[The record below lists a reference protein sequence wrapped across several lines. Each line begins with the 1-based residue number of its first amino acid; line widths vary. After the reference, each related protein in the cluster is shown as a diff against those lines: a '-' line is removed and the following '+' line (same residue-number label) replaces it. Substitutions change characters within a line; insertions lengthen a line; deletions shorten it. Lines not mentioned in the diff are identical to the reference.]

1 MAGSTFNLRNCSNA
15 GGYASGSGGCGLNV
29 TVPSDAIGSTEETA
43 AEIASRAE
51 EILRNSIGTGIS
63 DHLKSNGV
71 NSSRIA
77 FDVTLTYECPK
88 VGDVVRWD
96 RKNKRYEKAYAKFD
110 LTPGVSDPEHLTEV
124 IGVVESVST
133 SCNGDPI
140 TPQGIESN
148 ATIVMFGHIN
158 FKNIDLDAP
167 QLEEGTTYFLWD
179 KTFTDEVSF
188 GSNLSRKEPVI
199 SKPVLYAKDKQSGI
213 VLHYRAMTGSSSGG
227 QTEIERY
234 EIRLTLI
241 KGGWNVEIENVG
253 NMSSRFPLVA
263 ELHYNRL
270 LGGDNY
276 VMYKTIGSLKS
287 KEQSIV
293 LGDDSN
299 MAKFEATKFSTQFG
313 IASGSAPIRENG
325 INGVGELFIR
335 LKTTNGDSFN
345 PNNPIVSQVPVAT
358 SDVVRSIPNLAITPS
373 CAQQDQPD
381 IKNIVTGQDGIVSE
395 DLTEGA
401 MYEIRIIDGVGGEAN
416 ETPLGF
422 TIDMT
427 GDLYAQMSWAN
438 EDTSKP
444 DHTVNTN
451 FKLPSN
457 EDIAVE
463 LFPVDDINQGIIETE
478 VTLRFVTRDGLELPS
493 NHWAQYLTQSN
504 YPITCDDDIC
514 CGGGKAIINANS
526 GSVVSISELLTDGDS
541 SLFNNNEN
549 AKLYTMSSDS
559 NIIWP
564 TGSKPEDALEV
575 SWKNVREDVQICYP
589 ATVKS
594 GTEPAF
600 MTIYANEAR
609 QFVSNQDMDQ
619 FDYDPRYIIAE
630 IGANETLNGKI
641 VKLTLNKS
649 TSRSECCLSIR
660 FNGSLQGTHYTISE
674 LCEKGLLSNTTIG
687 CSQAC

>member
-1 MAGSTFNLRNCSNA
+1 MAGSTFNLRNCSNT
-15 GGYASGSGGCGLNV
+15 GGFASASGGCGLNV
-29 TVPSDAIGSTEETA
+29 TVPSDAIGSTEQTA
-43 AEIASRAE
+43 AEIATRAE
-51 EILRNSIGTGIS
+51 EILRNSIGTGINE
-63 DHLKSNGV
+63 HLRSNGV

-77 FDVTLTYECPK
+77 FEVTLSYDCPK

-96 RKNKRYEKAYAKFD
+96 KRNKRYERAYAKLD
-110 LTPGVSDPEHLTEV
+110 LTPGVTDPEHLTEV
-124 IGVVESVST
+124 IGVVERVST
-133 SCNGDPI
+133 SCDGSAIGGDS
-140 TPQGIESN
+140 IENN
-148 ATIVMFGHIN
+148 ATVVMFGHIN
-158 FKNIDLDAP
+158 FKNIDIDAA

-188 GSNLSRKEPVI
+188 GSNLSKKEPTI
-199 SKPVLYAKDKQSGI
+199 SKPVLYAKDAQSGI

-234 EIRLTLI
+234 EIKLTLI
-241 KGGWNVEIENVG
+241 KGGWSVEIENVG
-253 NMSSRFPLVA
+253 NMASRFPLVA

-276 VMYKTIGSLKS
+276 VMYKTVGSLKS

-299 MAKFEATKFSTQFG
+299 IAKFDATKFSTQFG

-335 LKTTNGDSFN
+335 LKTTNGDNFN

-381 IKNIVTGQDGIVSE
+381 IKNIVTGSEGIVSE
-395 DLTEGA
+395 ELTEGA

-427 GDLYAQMSWAN
+427 GDLYAQMTWAN
-438 EDTSKP
+438 EDTTQP
-444 DHTVNTN
+444 DREVTTN

-478 VTLRFVTRDGLELPS
+478 VSLRFTTREGVELPS
-493 NHWAQYLTQSN
+493 NHWAQYLAEST
-504 YPITCDDDIC
+504 YPVTCDDDIC
-514 CGGGKAIINANS
+514 CGGGKAIINANT
-526 GSVVSISELLTDGDS
+526 GTSVDISELLADGDS
-541 SLFNNNEN
+541 TLFNNQES

-559 NIIWP
+559 SIVWT
-564 TGSKPEDALEV
+564 TGEKPKDALEV
-575 SWKNVREDVQICYP
+575 SWKNVREDTQICYP
-589 ATVKS
+589 ITVKS
-594 GTEPAF
+594 GSEPSF

-609 QFVSNQDMDQ
+609 SFVENQEMDQ
-619 FDYDPRYIIAE
+619 FEYDPRYIIAE
-630 IGANETLNGKI
+630 IGANETLNGKLI
-641 VKLTLNKS
+641 KLTLNKS
-649 TSRSECCLSIR
+649 TSRTECCLSIR
-660 FNGSLQGTHYTISE
+660 FNGSLEGTHYTISE
-674 LCEKGLLSNTTIG
+674 LCDQGLLNNTTIG

>member
-1 MAGSTFNLRNCSNA
+1 MAGSTFNLRNCSNT
-15 GGYASGSGGCGLNV
+15 GGFASASGGCGLNV
-29 TVPSDAIGSTEETA
+29 TVPSDAIGSTEQTA
-43 AEIASRAE
+43 AEIATRAE
-51 EILRNSIGTGIS
+51 EILRNSIGTGINE
-63 DHLKSNGV
+63 HLRSNGV

-77 FDVTLTYECPK
+77 FEVTLSYDCPK

-96 RKNKRYEKAYAKFD
+96 KRNKRYERAYAKFD
-110 LTPGVSDPEHLTEV
+110 LTPGVTDPEHLTEV
-124 IGVVESVST
+124 IGVVERVST
-133 SCNGDPI
+133 SCDGSAIGGDS
-140 TPQGIESN
+140 IENN
-148 ATIVMFGHIN
+148 ATVVMFGHIN
-158 FKNIDLDAP
+158 FKNIDIDAA

-188 GSNLSRKEPVI
+188 GSNLSKKEPTI
-199 SKPVLYAKDKQSGI
+199 SKPVLYAKDAQSGI

-234 EIRLTLI
+234 EIKLTLI
-241 KGGWNVEIENVG
+241 KGGWSVEIENVG
-253 NMSSRFPLVA
+253 NMASRFPLVA

-276 VMYKTIGSLKS
+276 VMYKTVGSLKS

-299 MAKFEATKFSTQFG
+299 IAKFDATKFSTQFG

-335 LKTTNGDSFN
+335 LKTTNGDNFN

-381 IKNIVTGQDGIVSE
+381 IKNIVTGSDGIVSE
-395 DLTEGA
+395 ELTEGA

-427 GDLYAQMSWAN
+427 GDLYAQMTWAN
-438 EDTSKP
+438 EDTTQP
-444 DHTVNTN
+444 DREVTTN

-478 VTLRFVTRDGLELPS
+478 VSLRFTTREGFELPS
-493 NHWAQYLTQSN
+493 NHWAQYLAEST
-504 YPITCDDDIC
+504 YPVTCDDDIC
-514 CGGGKAIINANS
+514 CGGGKAIINANT
-526 GSVVSISELLTDGDS
+526 GTSVDISELLADGDS
-541 SLFNNNEN
+541 TLFNNQES

-559 NIIWP
+559 NIVWT
-564 TGSKPEDALEV
+564 TGEKPKDALEV
-575 SWKNVREDVQICYP
+575 SWKNVREDTQICYP
-589 ATVKS
+589 ITIKS
-594 GTEPAF
+594 GSEPSF

-609 QFVSNQDMDQ
+609 SFVENQEMDQ
-619 FDYDPRYIIAE
+619 FEYDPRYIIAE
-630 IGANETLNGKI
+630 IGANETLNGKLI
-641 VKLTLNKS
+641 KLTLNKS
-649 TSRSECCLSIR
+649 TSRTECCLSIR
-660 FNGSLQGTHYTISE
+660 FNGSLEGTHYTISE
-674 LCEKGLLSNTTIG
+674 LCDQGLLNNTTIG